1 MKKTK
6 FTENQILAALKKQEA
21 GVSAKD
27 IAREMGVSEP
37 TIYNWKAKYGGM
49 EVSDIK
55 RLKDL
60 EEEHAEL
67 KKMYAELSIEHRAM
81 KNLIEKKL

>member
-1 MKKTK
+1 MKRTK

-37 TIYNWKAKYGGM
+37 TIYNWKAKYGGI
-49 EVSDIK
+49 EPSDIK